1 MRERIVS
8 KPMYKELVANAIA
21 FRRKMTNIEYDLKEI
36 LTRLEGRFDKLESK
50 IDKLGTD
57 VADLKIKMAED
68 FGSLR
73 SDMTESIST
82 LRSDTTE
89 SIGTLRSDMTESIG
103 TLRSD
108 TTENSSSLRSDLV
121 RVETTLKS
129 EIEVLSGNVD
139 NIVKRIDTQ
148 EFINRGVI
156 IGLILAVLG
165 GFAKVFGL
173 TN

>member
-1 MRERIVS
+1 MS
-8 KPMYKELVANAIA
+8 NM
-21 FRRKMTNIEYDLKEI
+21 IEYDLKEI
-36 LTRLEGRFDKLESK
+36 LTRLETKFDKLEGK
-50 IDKLGTD
+50 VDKLGTD
-57 VADLKIKMAED
+57 FADLKIKIAED

-73 SDMTESIST
+73 SEMTK
-82 LRSDTTE
+82 
-89 SIGTLRSDMTESIG
+89 
-103 TLRSD
+103 
-108 TTENSSSLRSDLV
+108 NNSSLRADLV

>member
-1 MRERIVS
+1 
-8 KPMYKELVANAIA
+8 
-21 FRRKMTNIEYDLKEI
+21 MTNIEYDLKEI
-36 LTRLEGRFDKLESK
+36 LTRIEGRFDKLESK
-50 IDKLGTD
+50 VDKIGED
-57 VADLKIKMAED
+57 VNDFKIKMTED
-68 FGSLR
+68 
-73 SDMTESIST
+73 
-82 LRSDTTE
+82 
-89 SIGTLRSDMTESIG
+89 IGGLKT
-103 TLRSD
+103 
-108 TTENSSSLRSDLV
+108 DLI